1 MFIAYVEMK
10 RIISYGSTN
19 VFQKYKNFH
28 ARCCQHDCDQKT

>member
-19 VFQKYKNFH
+19 VFQKYKKFPF
-28 ARCCQHDCDQKT
+28 KMLPT